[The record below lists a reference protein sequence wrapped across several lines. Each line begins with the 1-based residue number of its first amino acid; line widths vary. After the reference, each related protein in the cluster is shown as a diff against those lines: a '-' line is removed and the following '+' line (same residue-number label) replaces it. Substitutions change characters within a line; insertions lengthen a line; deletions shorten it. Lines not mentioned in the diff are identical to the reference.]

1 MRVGVSGFIGA
12 KLTEARQARGIT
24 SRKALADMLE
34 RAASTV
40 TRWEDGTLS
49 PEPSALEDI
58 CRVLALPAD
67 FFLSERTAAPGTRF
81 FRSYASALK
90 SDRAMQG
97 ARLSWLM
104 DLAEVAEHYA
114 YLPEVRI
121 DRPFSLG
128 GHRALRDEDIEDIAG
143 QVRSDWGI
151 GLKPIVDLLPQM
163 ERSGIVI
170 AAETMETVKLDGL
183 SAWDERS
190 GRPFVLLAND
200 KQSYARRQF
209 DAAHELGHIV
219 LHRGLSEGDLVSDF
233 DMIEDQAHKFASALL
248 LPAAQYCLELA
259 DLSLWGLERLK
270 SRWRVSI
277 KAQIMRLRQLN
288 ILDSE
293 AATRLFKGYSARG
306 YSRSEP
312 YDDVWNLQQPRLLAD
327 TFNAVT
333 GDGGISRNELL
344 ANLPFKAHDAESLAG
359 LPSGWF
365 SRSTGHVVQL
375 RDFRA
380 KGPGRERY

>member
-1 MRVGVSGFIGA
+1 
-12 KLTEARQARGIT
+12 
-24 SRKALADMLE
+24 
-34 RAASTV
+34 
-40 TRWEDGTLS
+40 
-49 PEPSALEDI
+49 
-58 CRVLALPAD
+58 
-67 FFLSERTAAPGTRF
+67 
-81 FRSYASALK
+81 
-90 SDRAMQG
+90 
-97 ARLSWLM
+97 M

-114 YLPEVRI
+114 YLPDVRI
-121 DRPFSLG
+121 TRPFAVG

-143 QVRSDWGI
+143 QVRSDWGV

-219 LHRGLSEGDLVSDF
+219 LHRGLSEEDLVSDF

-248 LPAAQYCLELA
+248 LPAVQYCLELT

-288 ILDSE
+288 ILDRE
-293 AATRLFKGYSARG
+293 AATKLFKGYSARG
-306 YSRSEP
+306 YARGEP
-312 YDDVWNLQQPRLLAD
+312 YDDVWKLQQPSLLAD
-327 TFNAVT
+327 TFNAIT
-333 GDGGISRNELL
+333 GEGGISRQELL
-344 ANLPFKAHDAESLAG
+344 ANLPFKAHDAESLAV

-375 RDFRA
+375 RDFRPRE
-380 KGPGRERY
+380 PGHGRP

>member
-1 MRVGVSGFIGA
+1 MRVGVSGFIGG
-12 KLTEARQARGIT
+12 KLTEARQARGIA

-49 PEPSALEDI
+49 PEPAALDDI

-67 FFLSERTAAPGTRF
+67 FFLSERTAESGTRF

-97 ARLSWLM
+97 ARLVWLM
-104 DLAEVAEHYA
+104 DLAEVAEYYA

-121 DRPFSLG
+121 SRPFALG
-128 GHRALRDEDIEDIAG
+128 GHRSLRDEDIEAIAG
-143 QVRSDWGI
+143 QIRSDWGI

-170 AAETMETVKLDGL
+170 AAETMDTVKLDGL

-190 GRPFVLLAND
+190 ARPFVLLAND

-219 LHRGLSEGDLVSDF
+219 LHRGLSEDELVSDF
-233 DMIEDQAHKFASALL
+233 EMIEDQANKFASALL
-248 LPAAQYCLELA
+248 LPAAQYSLEVT
-259 DLSLWGLERLK
+259 DLNLWGLERLK
-270 SRWRVSI
+270 ARWRVSI

-288 ILDSE
+288 ILDGE

-306 YSRSEP
+306 FSRGEP
-312 YDDVWNLQQPRLLAD
+312 YDDVWKLQQPSLLGD
-327 TFNAVT
+327 IFNAVT
-333 GDGGISRNELL
+333 ADDGISRQELL
-344 ANLPFKAHDAESLAG
+344 ANLPFRAHDAERLAG
-359 LPSGWF
+359 LPPGWF

-380 KGPGRERY
+380 KETSRSGS